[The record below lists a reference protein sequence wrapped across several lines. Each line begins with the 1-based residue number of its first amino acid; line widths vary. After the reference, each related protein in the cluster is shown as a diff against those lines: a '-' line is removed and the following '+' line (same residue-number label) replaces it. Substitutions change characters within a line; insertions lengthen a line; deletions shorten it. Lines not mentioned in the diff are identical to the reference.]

1 MIAVDS
7 SVVVAACA
15 TWHEAHD
22 VARRALDRRPRLVAH
37 CALEAYSVLSRL
49 PPPHRIAGSLIVT
62 FLDDRFADDPLT
74 LPASRLRGLASELHA
89 AGITGGA
96 VYDALVAVSAA
107 SHDATLLTLDRRA
120 EQTYQRCS
128 ARYELLANV
137 A

>member
-1 MIAVDS
+1 MLS
-7 SVVVAACA
+7 SAS
-15 TWHEAHD
+15 D
-22 VARRALDRRPRLVAH
+22 GKRPTSPSWRW
-37 CALEAYSVLSRL
+37 L
-49 PPPHRIAGSLIVT
+49 P
-62 FLDDRFADDPLT
+62 DDPLT
-74 LPASRLRGLASELHA
+74 LPASRLRGLAAELHA